1 MKRLF
6 LFLLLLGGI
15 QLAHAQYYKTDTV
28 SRKGFDP
35 SRMMIGGSLGLVFG
49 DYTNINV
56 SPLVGYR
63 FSDMFA
69 AGININA
76 QYASEKDKYANGET
90 SFRYQYTVFGGG
102 VWGRFYPLEMLF
114 LHAFP
119 NGTPDGA
126 TDGNSSV
133 ITLQYTYTLQQAA
146 ALFAHYGHQQE
157 AQHYQQLATTINQA
171 VYERC
176 FDQGRNEMANT
187 PLRNTFSQHDVQP
200 KETAYGIAKRYNI
213 TIEQL
218 QQWNNLPGTDIK
230 IGQRL
235 LVGK

>member
-15 QLAHAQYYKTDTV
+15 QLAHAQYYKTDTT
-28 SRKGFDP
+28 SRKGFDR

-56 SPLVGYR
+56 SPLIGYR

-114 LHAFP
+114 LHAQP
-119 NGTPDGA
+119 EYNHVSEKL
-126 TDGNSSV
+126 TDYTVDPKVTSKSSYGV
-133 ITLQYTYTLQQAA
+133 SSLLLGGGYSQPLGSGYSAFYIMVLYDVLQNVRSPYQNRPQITMG
-146 ALFAHYGHQQE
+146 F
-157 AQHYQQLATTINQA
+157 N
-171 VYERC
+171 
-176 FDQGRNEMANT
+176 
-187 PLRNTFSQHDVQP
+187 
-200 KETAYGIAKRYNI
+200 
-213 TIEQL
+213 
-218 QQWNNLPGTDIK
+218 
-230 IGQRL
+230 
-235 LVGK
+235 VGL